1 MNKQDFIAQLAE
13 NRFEGDKKEAEY
25 ALDSVLDGLLRA
37 MVEEDE
43 ISIFGFGKF
52 TIREVPGRTGR
63 NPQTGEPVEIAPSVR
78 VSWKPAANIKKT
90 LNSDD
95 DLVDFPAFAHKAK

>member
-1 MNKQDFIAQLAE
+1 MKKKDLVAQIADT
-13 NRFEGDKKEAEY
+13 RFDGDKKEAEE
-25 ALDSVLDGLLRA
+25 ALDIVLDGLLRA

-43 ISIFGFGKF
+43 IDLFGFGKF
-52 TIREVPGRTGR
+52 SVKEVPGRTGR

-78 VSWKPAANIKKT
+78 ASWRPAANVKRM

-95 DLVDFPAFAHKAK
+95 ELVEFPAYAHKTK